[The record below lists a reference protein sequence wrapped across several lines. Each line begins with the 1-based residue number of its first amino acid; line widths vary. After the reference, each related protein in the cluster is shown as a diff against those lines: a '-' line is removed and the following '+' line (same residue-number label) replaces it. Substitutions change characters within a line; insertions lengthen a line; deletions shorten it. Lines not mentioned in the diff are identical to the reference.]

1 MLDFSSIASI
11 RDEIDRAEYFRDLH
25 LQTPKE
31 LREWFCGQGY
41 RDGYGVNHPENA
53 VHAYISMVLPR
64 IIHDNPKVR
73 MTSARP
79 QVQRT
84 ACVAMKAALNRWSKM
99 TKVRGTIERI
109 ATDMLLGWGV
119 SLTVNEP
126 KGHERKWDGD
136 GPYLP
141 RVYRIDP
148 ARFII
153 DPAAMHWEEARF
165 MGHVW
170 VTDKEDLLRR
180 AEMDETWNK
189 EVIEGLA
196 TNNGVDEL
204 RDSRDIPER
213 YELAIYE
220 IWVPEMDEAAA
231 ELIDEAADDALFN
244 GTIWTIAK
252 YQGGTDK
259 CECQLIRKPL
269 PYYGPATG
277 PYTVFGAFTVPNDP
291 YPLSPIVACRDQIQ
305 YCNDMAL
312 SQQENQKRYK
322 RILVGD
328 AKNPKFLQDVVNAP
342 DMYVFAEAGLDARSL
357 QPVEV
362 GGSTNQH
369 IQSVETAK
377 ERLDRALG
385 MSDAMRGNVAGSAS
399 ATEVAVAESAS
410 TMRIAHLKR
419 AFQDACD
426 TVFRNVGWYMFH
438 DGRISIP
445 VGGEDTRAVGMTCR
459 STWTPTAWSAPA
471 RCCRRSVPWRRFRSS
486 RPRRRPSLPCR
497 GSSGATCCRSSGTPR
512 TCRRCRTSSTS
523 RCSSRCSRRS
533 RLLRPRPEFLRRGVF
548 RPVALPL
555 LLLVN
560 RRPSLPVRRRL
571 FRVLRRGSDA
581 FLRVHHPRR
590 SGHRVRVRHERSAND
605 RLDLRPPDVRADH
618 AHRQRG
624 AGQPE
629 LHHQHLS
636 LRQPRSSPESSG
648 REVRC
653 AGTPDHSQSP

>member
-73 MTSARP
+73 VTSARP

-445 VGGEDTRAVGMTCR
+445 VGGEDTRAVGMTDPVFVGGLKVGAWEDMQIDVDAYSMER
-459 STWTPTAWSAPA
+459 TSEMLSQKRALETFQVITTAAQAIPAMPWVKWRDLLSFLGDAQNVPQMQDFIDESVLQQMQQAQQPAATPSGIPAEGGVPSGGPSPSPTGEPQAVPA
-471 RCCRRSVPWRRFRSS
+471 RAQAAIQGAAARF
-486 RPRRRPSLPCR
+486 
-497 GSSGATCCRSSGTPR
+497 
-512 TCRRCRTSSTS
+512 
-523 RCSSRCSRRS
+523 
-533 RLLRPRPEFLRRGVF
+533 
-548 RPVALPL
+548 
-555 LLLVN
+555 
-560 RRPSLPVRRRL
+560 
-571 FRVLRRGSDA
+571 
-581 FLRVHHPRR
+581 
-590 SGHRVRVRHERSAND
+590 
-605 RLDLRPPDVRADH
+605 
-618 AHRQRG
+618 
-624 AGQPE
+624 
-629 LHHQHLS
+629 
-636 LRQPRSSPESSG
+636 
-648 REVRC
+648 
-653 AGTPDHSQSP
+653 

>member
-53 VHAYISMVLPR
+53 VHAYVSMVLPR

-73 MTSARP
+73 VTSARP

-126 KGHERKWDGD
+126 KGHERRWDGD

-259 CECQLIRKPL
+259 CECQFIRKPL

-445 VGGEDTRAVGMTCR
+445 VGGEDTRAVGMTDPVFVGGLKVGAWEDMQIDVDAYSMER
-459 STWTPTAWSAPA
+459 TSEMLAQKRALETFQVVTTAAQAIPAMPWVKWRDLLSFLGDAQNVPQMQDFIDESVLQQMQQAQQAAPA
-471 RCCRRSVPWRRFRSS
+471 PSGIPVEGGVPSGGPSPSPTGEPQAVPARAQAAIQGAAARF
-486 RPRRRPSLPCR
+486 
-497 GSSGATCCRSSGTPR
+497 
-512 TCRRCRTSSTS
+512 
-523 RCSSRCSRRS
+523 
-533 RLLRPRPEFLRRGVF
+533 
-548 RPVALPL
+548 
-555 LLLVN
+555 
-560 RRPSLPVRRRL
+560 
-571 FRVLRRGSDA
+571 
-581 FLRVHHPRR
+581 
-590 SGHRVRVRHERSAND
+590 
-605 RLDLRPPDVRADH
+605 
-618 AHRQRG
+618 
-624 AGQPE
+624 
-629 LHHQHLS
+629 
-636 LRQPRSSPESSG
+636 
-648 REVRC
+648 
-653 AGTPDHSQSP
+653 

>member
-1 MLDFSSIASI
+1 MLDFSNIAAI

-25 LQTPKE
+25 MQTPKE

-41 RDGYGVNHPENA
+41 RDGYGANHPENA
-53 VHAYISMVLPR
+53 VHAYVSMVLPR

-73 MTSARP
+73 VTSARP
-79 QVQRT
+79 SVQRT
-84 ACVAMKAALNRWSKM
+84 ACVAMKAALNRWSRM
-99 TKVRGTIERI
+99 TRLRGTIERI

-119 SLTVNEP
+119 ALTVNEP
-126 KGHERKWDGD
+126 KGAERKWDAN

-148 ARFII
+148 SRFII

-170 VTDKEDLLRR
+170 VCDKEDLLRR
-180 AEMDETWNK
+180 AETDETWNR
-189 EVIEGLA
+189 EAIEGLA

-213 YELAIYE
+213 REIAIYE
-220 IWVPEMDEAAA
+220 IWVPEMADAAA
-231 ELIDEAADDALFN
+231 ELIDEAMDQALFN
-244 GTIWTIAK
+244 GTIYTIAK
-252 YQGGTDK
+252 YQGSSEACV
-259 CECQLIRKPL
+259 CEFIRRPL
-269 PYYGPATG
+269 PYYGPQTG
-277 PYTVFGAFTVPNDP
+277 PYTVFGAFSVPNDP

-342 DMYVFAEAGLDARSL
+342 DMYVFAESGLDARSL

-385 MSDAMRGNVAGSAS
+385 MSDAMRGNIAGSAS

-419 AFQDACD
+419 AFQDSCD
-426 TVFRNVGWYMFH
+426 TLFRNVGWYMFH
-438 DGRISIP
+438 DSRIVIP
-445 VGGEDTRAVGMTCR
+445 VGGEDARAVGIEDPVFQGGLKVGAWEDLQVDVDAYSMERTSEMLAQKR
-459 STWTPTAWSAPA
+459 AIETFQVVTTAAQAMPAMPWVKWRDLMSFLGDAQNVPQMADFIDDGILRQVQGGAGGGAATAPA
-471 RCCRRSVPWRRFRSS
+471 AGGVPSGGEN
-486 RPRRRPSLPCR
+486 PSPTGEAPVVPAR
-497 GSSGATCCRSSGTPR
+497 AQAAIAGAAARM
-512 TCRRCRTSSTS
+512 
-523 RCSSRCSRRS
+523 
-533 RLLRPRPEFLRRGVF
+533 
-548 RPVALPL
+548 
-555 LLLVN
+555 
-560 RRPSLPVRRRL
+560 
-571 FRVLRRGSDA
+571 
-581 FLRVHHPRR
+581 
-590 SGHRVRVRHERSAND
+590 
-605 RLDLRPPDVRADH
+605 
-618 AHRQRG
+618 
-624 AGQPE
+624 
-629 LHHQHLS
+629 
-636 LRQPRSSPESSG
+636 
-648 REVRC
+648 
-653 AGTPDHSQSP
+653 

>member
-1 MLDFSSIASI
+1 MLDFSNISKI
-11 RDEIDRAEYFRDLH
+11 RDEIDRAEYFRDVH

-41 RDGYGVNHPENA
+41 RDGYGVDHPENA
-53 VHAYISMVLPR
+53 VHSYISMVLPR

-73 MTSARP
+73 VTSARP

-99 TKVRGTIERI
+99 TRLRGTIERI

-119 SLTVNEP
+119 ALTVNEP
-126 KGHERKWDGD
+126 KGAERKWDAD

-165 MGHVW
+165 FGHVW
-170 VTDKEDLLRR
+170 VGDKEDLLRR
-180 AEMDETWNK
+180 AELDETWNK
-189 EVIEGLA
+189 EAIEGLA

-220 IWVPEMDEAAA
+220 IWVPELDPMAA
-231 ELIDEAADDALFN
+231 ELIDDVTDSALFN
-244 GTIWTIAK
+244 GTIYTIAK
-252 YQGGTDK
+252 YQGGSDNCQ
-259 CECQLIRKPL
+259 CEFIRRPL
-269 PYYGPATG
+269 PYYGPSTG
-277 PYTVFGAFTVPNDP
+277 PYTIFGAFSVPNDP
-291 YPLSPIVACRDQIQ
+291 YPLSPIVACRDQIE
-305 YCNDMAL
+305 YCNDMAK

-385 MSDAMRGNVAGSAS
+385 MSDAMRGNIAGSAS

-419 AFQDACD
+419 AFQDSMD
-426 TVFRNVGWYMFH
+426 LVLRNVGWYMFH
-438 DGRISIP
+438 DGRVTLP
-445 VGGEDTRAVGMTCR
+445 VGGEDTAAMGLIDPVFVGGLKVGAWEDMQIDVDAYSMERTSEMLAQRRAVETFQVVTQAAQAMPMMPWVKWKDLLGFLGDAQNVPQMSEFIDDSQMQQVQQSMAAPQNPQGGGVPQTAAQP
-459 STWTPTAWSAPA
+459 SPTGEAPVVPPSAQA
-471 RCCRRSVPWRRFRSS
+471 ALQS
-486 RPRRRPSLPCR
+486 
-497 GSSGATCCRSSGTPR
+497 A
-512 TCRRCRTSSTS
+512 
-523 RCSSRCSRRS
+523 RS
-533 RLLRPRPEFLRRGVF
+533 RM
-548 RPVALPL
+548 
-555 LLLVN
+555 
-560 RRPSLPVRRRL
+560 
-571 FRVLRRGSDA
+571 
-581 FLRVHHPRR
+581 
-590 SGHRVRVRHERSAND
+590 
-605 RLDLRPPDVRADH
+605 
-618 AHRQRG
+618 
-624 AGQPE
+624 
-629 LHHQHLS
+629 
-636 LRQPRSSPESSG
+636 
-648 REVRC
+648 
-653 AGTPDHSQSP
+653 

>member
-73 MTSARP
+73 VTSARP

-445 VGGEDTRAVGMTCR
+445 VGGEDTRAVGMTDPVFVGGLKVGAWEDMQIDVDAYSMER
-459 STWTPTAWSAPA
+459 TSEMLSQKRALETFQVITTAAQAIPAMPWVKWRDLLSFLGDAQNVPQMQDFIDESVLQQMQQAQQAAPTPSGIPSEGGVPSGGPSPSPTGEPQAVPA
-471 RCCRRSVPWRRFRSS
+471 RAQAAIQGAAARF
-486 RPRRRPSLPCR
+486 
-497 GSSGATCCRSSGTPR
+497 
-512 TCRRCRTSSTS
+512 
-523 RCSSRCSRRS
+523 
-533 RLLRPRPEFLRRGVF
+533 
-548 RPVALPL
+548 
-555 LLLVN
+555 
-560 RRPSLPVRRRL
+560 
-571 FRVLRRGSDA
+571 
-581 FLRVHHPRR
+581 
-590 SGHRVRVRHERSAND
+590 
-605 RLDLRPPDVRADH
+605 
-618 AHRQRG
+618 
-624 AGQPE
+624 
-629 LHHQHLS
+629 
-636 LRQPRSSPESSG
+636 
-648 REVRC
+648 
-653 AGTPDHSQSP
+653 

>member
-73 MTSARP
+73 VTSARP

-445 VGGEDTRAVGMTCR
+445 VGGEDTRAMGLTDPVFVGGLKVGAWEDMQIDVDAYSMERTSEMLAQKR
-459 STWTPTAWSAPA
+459 ALETFQVVTTAAQAIPAMPWVKWRDLLSFLGDAQNVPQMQDFIDESVFQQMQQAQQAAPA
-471 RCCRRSVPWRRFRSS
+471 PSGIPAEGGVPSGGPSPSPTGEPQAVPARAQAAIQGAAARF
-486 RPRRRPSLPCR
+486 
-497 GSSGATCCRSSGTPR
+497 
-512 TCRRCRTSSTS
+512 
-523 RCSSRCSRRS
+523 
-533 RLLRPRPEFLRRGVF
+533 
-548 RPVALPL
+548 
-555 LLLVN
+555 
-560 RRPSLPVRRRL
+560 
-571 FRVLRRGSDA
+571 
-581 FLRVHHPRR
+581 
-590 SGHRVRVRHERSAND
+590 
-605 RLDLRPPDVRADH
+605 
-618 AHRQRG
+618 
-624 AGQPE
+624 
-629 LHHQHLS
+629 
-636 LRQPRSSPESSG
+636 
-648 REVRC
+648 
-653 AGTPDHSQSP
+653 

>member
-73 MTSARP
+73 VTSARP

-445 VGGEDTRAVGMTCR
+445 VGGEDTRAVGMTDPVFVGGLKVGAWEDMQIDVDAYSMER
-459 STWTPTAWSAPA
+459 TSEMLSQKRALETFQVITTAAQAIPAMPWVKWRDLLSFLGDAQNVPQMQDFIDESVLQQMQQAQQAAPTPSGIPAEGGVPSGGPSPSPTGEPQAVPA
-471 RCCRRSVPWRRFRSS
+471 RAQAAIQGAAARF
-486 RPRRRPSLPCR
+486 
-497 GSSGATCCRSSGTPR
+497 
-512 TCRRCRTSSTS
+512 
-523 RCSSRCSRRS
+523 
-533 RLLRPRPEFLRRGVF
+533 
-548 RPVALPL
+548 
-555 LLLVN
+555 
-560 RRPSLPVRRRL
+560 
-571 FRVLRRGSDA
+571 
-581 FLRVHHPRR
+581 
-590 SGHRVRVRHERSAND
+590 
-605 RLDLRPPDVRADH
+605 
-618 AHRQRG
+618 
-624 AGQPE
+624 
-629 LHHQHLS
+629 
-636 LRQPRSSPESSG
+636 
-648 REVRC
+648 
-653 AGTPDHSQSP
+653 

>member
-73 MTSARP
+73 VTSARP

-220 IWVPEMDEAAA
+220 IWVPEMGEAAA

-445 VGGEDTRAVGMTCR
+445 VGGEDTRAVGMTDPVFVGGLKVGAWEDMQIDVDAYSMER
-459 STWTPTAWSAPA
+459 TSEMLSQKRALETFQVITTAAQAIPAMPWVKWRDLLSFLGDAQNVPQMQDFIDESVLQQMQQAQQAAPA
-471 RCCRRSVPWRRFRSS
+471 PSGIPAEGGVPSGGPSPSPTGEPQAVPARAQAAIQGAAARF
-486 RPRRRPSLPCR
+486 
-497 GSSGATCCRSSGTPR
+497 
-512 TCRRCRTSSTS
+512 
-523 RCSSRCSRRS
+523 
-533 RLLRPRPEFLRRGVF
+533 
-548 RPVALPL
+548 
-555 LLLVN
+555 
-560 RRPSLPVRRRL
+560 
-571 FRVLRRGSDA
+571 
-581 FLRVHHPRR
+581 
-590 SGHRVRVRHERSAND
+590 
-605 RLDLRPPDVRADH
+605 
-618 AHRQRG
+618 
-624 AGQPE
+624 
-629 LHHQHLS
+629 
-636 LRQPRSSPESSG
+636 
-648 REVRC
+648 
-653 AGTPDHSQSP
+653 

>member
-73 MTSARP
+73 VTSARP

-426 TVFRNVGWYMFH
+426 TVFRSVGWYMFH

-445 VGGEDTRAVGMTCR
+445 VGGEDTRAVGMTDPVFVGGLKVGAWEDMQIDVDAYSMER
-459 STWTPTAWSAPA
+459 TSEMLSQKRALETFQVITTAAQAIPAMPWVKWRDLLSFLGDAQNVPQMQDFIDESVLQQMQQAQQAAPTPSGIPAEGGVPSGGPSPSPTGEPQAVPA
-471 RCCRRSVPWRRFRSS
+471 RAQAAIQGAAARF
-486 RPRRRPSLPCR
+486 
-497 GSSGATCCRSSGTPR
+497 
-512 TCRRCRTSSTS
+512 
-523 RCSSRCSRRS
+523 
-533 RLLRPRPEFLRRGVF
+533 
-548 RPVALPL
+548 
-555 LLLVN
+555 
-560 RRPSLPVRRRL
+560 
-571 FRVLRRGSDA
+571 
-581 FLRVHHPRR
+581 
-590 SGHRVRVRHERSAND
+590 
-605 RLDLRPPDVRADH
+605 
-618 AHRQRG
+618 
-624 AGQPE
+624 
-629 LHHQHLS
+629 
-636 LRQPRSSPESSG
+636 
-648 REVRC
+648 
-653 AGTPDHSQSP
+653 